1 MAVVVAGAAAT
12 LAVAVAAAVVVV
24 AVVVA
29 VKGHLV
35 CLWQVQLELQG
46 PETLLFSEFSFSFSS
61 EICVWSRAVY
71 FYSFFKKTI
80 TKYDLTSPDQGLKH
94 SLNVP
99 L

>member
-1 MAVVVAGAAAT
+1 MAVVAAGAAAT
-12 LAVAVAAAVVVV
+12 LAVAVAAAAAVVV

-71 FYSFFKKTI
+71 FYSFSFKNN
-80 TKYDLTSPDQGLKH
+80 YEVRSYF
-94 SLNVP
+94 S
-99 L
+99 